1 MNAVRI
7 VRVAGR
13 AICLPG
19 HDIDTDRIMP
29 ARFLKAVTFEGLE
42 AHLFEDDRR
51 EAAGR
56 GLTHPFDDPARRRAG
71 VMLVGGN
78 FGCGSSR
85 EHAPQALFRWGI
97 RALVGE
103 SFAEIFFGNAMML
116 GLPCVRASADD
127 LSRLAAVA
135 AADADA
141 HFVVDLAARRVT
153 AGDVVIDVTLP
164 DTAREALMSGAW
176 DATGLLLA
184 DYDDVR
190 RTAARIPYIAGF

>member
-1 MNAVRI
+1 
-7 VRVAGR
+7 
-13 AICLPG
+13 
-19 HDIDTDRIMP
+19 
-29 ARFLKAVTFEGLE
+29 
-42 AHLFEDDRR
+42 
-51 EAAGR
+51 
-56 GLTHPFDDPARRRAG
+56 
-71 VMLVGGN
+71 MLVGGN

-141 HFVVDLAARRVT
+141 HLVVDLAARRVT